1 MMANSNGVVYTSKI
15 IRAGA
20 LLPDTK
26 ALLAHWDE
34 RSSVQDNL
42 ERLNRENVF
51 GKGSRARVS
60 EILREFRQR
69 YLHDAAVTRSLVT
82 LLRGEIAS
90 EALDR
95 VLYFYTAQSD
105 RLLHDVV
112 TDLLAAR
119 HDAGRQA
126 VYTADVESWIR
137 QQIADGKTRGT
148 WSVNTI
154 NRCARESLS
163 TLRDF
168 GVLQGAVKKTIAP
181 VYLPIEAFA
190 YIAFCLHQNQSSGE
204 RLLADPDWRLFF
216 LSRQAVERFFLEA
229 HQHQRLEYHA
239 AGSVIRISFPTESL
253 EEYAHALT
261 QRTN

>member
-1 MMANSNGVVYTSKI
+1 MMSKSNGAVYTSKI

-34 RSSVQDNL
+34 RGSVQDNL

-69 YLHDAAVTRSLVT
+69 YLHDVTVTRSLVS

-95 VLYFYTAQSD
+95 VLYFYAAQSD

-112 TDLLAAR
+112 TDLLSVR
-119 HDAGRQA
+119 HDVGLQA
-126 VYTADVESWIR
+126 VYTTDIEIWIR
-137 QQIADGKTRGT
+137 QQIADGKTDGQ
-148 WSVNTI
+148 WSASTVT
-154 NRCARESLS
+154 RSAQGVLS
-163 TLRDF
+163 ALRDF

-181 VYLPIEAFA
+181 VYLPVEAFA
-190 YIAFCLHQNQSSGE
+190 YIAFVLHQNQPSGE

-229 HQHQRLEYHA
+229 HQHQLLEYHA

-253 EEYAHALT
+253 EDYAHALT